1 MKRGVTMNKP
11 FTILIT
17 IIFVI
22 NVSSAGM
29 VQGES
34 TVFFSQQPDY
44 VIITLPELEH
54 AVASLKT
61 WKEFLGYSVEI
72 VTTSWI
78 SSNYQ
83 GRDVQEQ
90 IRAFLVDKYA
100 QEGIEYVLIVGSR
113 SSIPMRACHPIP
125 QEYEDTVVETDYYY
139 ADLSGNWNADGDD
152 YFGEYGDDEVDFLPE
167 VFVGRIPSDSH
178 DTVTRICQ
186 NIIKFEYDTSAL
198 KKNALLLGSIIYY
211 ENLEAFNWTYA
222 RSDGATLMEECRID
236 IFEPNGFS
244 CVRMYEQEGIRPSTY
259 EYEYP
264 LTRSNVLS
272 EWTKGY
278 GIVNLLGHAN
288 NRVVTRFL
296 WNHDDGDNIPEFEGG
311 ELTYVNLLLSR
322 DSDDLTLDIP
332 PIVFS
337 SGCSQLH
344 TSRNMGKDFIEDG
357 AAVAFIGSTDLGL
370 YNITRVWN
378 DERDG
383 GCFSLDYYFF
393 DYLINHEQKCGNA
406 LFNSK
411 VYFFNNFM
419 FTHYNPDWIYRC
431 YSTLYGFNL
440 YGDPSMSLTHEITD
454 TAPPAPHIERPRGY
468 LYIFDKEVVPMPFD
482 STVILGSITMS
493 ISATDGETGIGKIEL
508 FVDDQLKNIT
518 HGNQHMW
525 VWDEVVFGTHT
536 IKVVAYDNAGN
547 IASDEQNI
555 WIFNL

>member
-1 MKRGVTMNKP
+1 MNKTLTTMIALVLIVNGSATVVLHGGA
-11 FTILIT
+11 TIFL
-17 IIFVI
+17 
-22 NVSSAGM
+22 
-29 VQGES
+29 
-34 TVFFSQQPDY
+34 SQQPDY
-44 VIITLPELEH
+44 VIITISELEH

-72 VTTSWI
+72 VTKSWI

-83 GRDVQEQ
+83 GRDIQEQ
-90 IRAFLVDKYA
+90 IRNFLVDKYD
-100 QEGIEYVLIVGSR
+100 EWGIEYVLIVGSR
-113 SSIPMRACHPIP
+113 NAIPMRTCYPIP

-152 YFGEYGDDEVDFLPE
+152 YFGEYEDDDVDFIPE
-167 VFVGRIPSDSH
+167 VFIGRIPSDSQ
-178 DTVTRICQ
+178 DKVKCICQ
-186 NIIKFEYDTSAL
+186 NIIKFESDNSVW

-211 ENLEAFNWTYA
+211 ENLEAFNWTYE
-222 RSDGATLMEECRID
+222 RSDGATLMEECRLD

-259 EYEYP
+259 ECEYP
-264 LTRSNVLS
+264 LTRSNAIS

-278 GIVNLLGHAN
+278 RIVNILGHAN
-288 NRVVTRFL
+288 NRYITRFI

-311 ELTYVNLLLSR
+311 ELTYIDLLRSY

-337 SGCSQLH
+337 AGCSQLH

-393 DYLINHEQKCGNA
+393 DYLINHNQKCGNA

-411 VYFFNNFM
+411 VYFSHHFM
-419 FTHYNPDWIYRC
+419 FNEYNPDWIYRC

-440 YGDPSMSLTHEITD
+440 YGDPSMGLTNEVTD
-454 TAPPAPHIERPRGY
+454 NDPPTPHIEKPRGY
-468 LYIFDKEVVPMPFD
+468 LYIFDKEVVSMPFNG
-482 STVILGSITMS
+482 TLILGGITVN
-493 ISATDGETGIGKIEL
+493 ISATDDETGIEKIEI
-508 FVDDQLKNIT
+508 FIDDQLKNT
-518 HGNQHMW
+518 TKEKQHTW
-525 VWDEVVFGTHT
+525 LWDESVFGKHT
-536 IKVVAYDNAGN
+536 IKAVVYDNAGN
-547 IASDEQNI
+547 MANDEQAV

>member
-1 MKRGVTMNKP
+1 MNRTLTALVTLV
-11 FTILIT
+11 FLI
-17 IIFVI
+17 
-22 NVSSAGM
+22 NCSAVVM
-29 VQGES
+29 LQAES
-34 TVFFSQQPDY
+34 TISLSQQPDY

-72 VTTSWI
+72 VTTTWI

-83 GRDVQEQ
+83 GRDIQEQ
-90 IRAFLVDKYA
+90 IRNFLVDKYD
-100 QEGIEYVLIVGSR
+100 QWGIEYVLIVGSR
-113 SSIPMRACHPIP
+113 SSIPMRMCHPIP

-139 ADLSGNWNADGDD
+139 ADLSGNWNADGDN

-167 VFVGRIPSDSH
+167 VFIGRIPSDSP
-178 DTVTRICQ
+178 DKVRGICQ
-186 NIIKFEYDTSAL
+186 NIIRFELDTSAL

-211 ENLEAFNWTYA
+211 ENLESFNWSYA

-259 EYEYP
+259 ECEYP
-264 LTRSNVLS
+264 LTRSNALS
-272 EWTKGY
+272 EWTKSY
-278 GIVNLLGHAN
+278 GIVNIIGHSN
-288 NRVVTRFL
+288 NRVVTRFI
-296 WNHDDGDNIPEFEGG
+296 WDHDDGDSIPEFEGG
-311 ELTYVNLLLSR
+311 ELTYIDLLRSS
-322 DSDDLTLDIP
+322 DSDDLTLDTP

-337 SGCSQLH
+337 AGCSQLH

-370 YNITRVWN
+370 YNITKVWN

-383 GCFSLDYYFF
+383 GCFSIDYYFF
-393 DYLINHEQKCGNA
+393 DYLINHNQKCGNA

-411 VYFFNNFM
+411 VYFSNYFM
-419 FTHYNPDWIYRC
+419 FTGYNPEWIYRC

-440 YGDPSMSLTHEITD
+440 YGDPSMSLTNEIAD
-454 TAPPAPHIERPRGY
+454 TTPPMPHIEKPRGY
-468 LYIFDKEVVPMPFD
+468 LYIFDKEIVPMPLGSAF
-482 STVILGSITMS
+482 ILGSITMN
-493 ISATDGETGIGKIEL
+493 ISATDGETGIEKIEL
-508 FVDDQLKNIT
+508 FVDDQLKNT
-518 HGNQHMW
+518 TKENQHMW
-525 VWDEVVFGTHT
+525 VWDEFVFGTHT

-547 IASDEQNI
+547 TASDEQVV